1 MDEVSPSGSTR
12 LWEVRDG
19 RVATWTISPEDL
31 GLACDDLDGLAGGE
45 PAENAGRVERLLGGG
60 GTMVERCAVL
70 LNAAAALYVAGRGWT
85 MTEAAAR
92 AREALED
99 GGAAR
104 ALAELRRATPRAEV
118 SGAVAAPAPP
128 SATVSS

>member
-1 MDEVSPSGSTR
+1 M
-12 LWEVRDG
+12 
-19 RVATWTISPEDL
+19 
-31 GLACDDLDGLAGGE
+31 
-45 PAENAGRVERLLGGG
+45 ERLLGGG

-85 MTEAAAR
+85 MAEAAAR

-104 ALAELRRATPRAEV
+104 VLAELRRAAPGWRSTGGV
-118 SGAVAAPAPP
+118 GDGVILSGAKDRVGAGVA
-128 SATVSS
+128 SSVTRCVG